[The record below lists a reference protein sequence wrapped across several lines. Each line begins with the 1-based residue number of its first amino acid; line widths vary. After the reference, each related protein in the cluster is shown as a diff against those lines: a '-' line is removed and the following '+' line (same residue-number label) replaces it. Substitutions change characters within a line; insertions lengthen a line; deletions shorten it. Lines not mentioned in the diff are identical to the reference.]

1 MSFVL
6 TAPSPEEFNS
16 GGNFLNTPGKY
27 HGAII
32 HAEENPT
39 RNDKLVKGFMFEV
52 AVQNQGECCGQTI
65 KLYFGNGDPSHKD
78 GGAFKTKCQVSA
90 LIAANVI
97 APSDLGKQVEINPE
111 SALNHQV
118 CFEIALGKPQQD
130 GKQWPELNY
139 ANIFHV
145 DDPRAKAYPKDEEA
159 LSVIPKEFRRDEKFF
174 APLMAKPAPKKT
186 QRVDDKDFDG
196 L

>member
-1 MSFVL
+1 ML
-6 TAPSPEEFNS
+6 LEAPTVEDLNS

-27 HGAII
+27 HGAIM

-52 AVQNQGECCGQTI
+52 AVQNQGEHCGNTI
-65 KLYFGNGDPSHKD
+65 KLYFQNGDPTHKD

-97 APSDLGKQVEINPE
+97 TPSDLGKQVEIDPAK
-111 SALNHQV
+111 ALNHQV
-118 CFEIALGKPQQD
+118 CFAIALGKPD
-130 GKQWPELNY
+130 EKGRQWPELDF
-139 ANIFHV
+139 ANIFHI
-145 DDPRAKAYPKDEEA
+145 DDPRAKSYPKDAEA
-159 LSVIPKEFRRDEKFF
+159 LAIIPKEFRRDEAFF
-174 APLMAKPAPKKT
+174 APLMAKPVAKKT
-186 QRVDDKDFDG
+186 QRLEEKDFEG